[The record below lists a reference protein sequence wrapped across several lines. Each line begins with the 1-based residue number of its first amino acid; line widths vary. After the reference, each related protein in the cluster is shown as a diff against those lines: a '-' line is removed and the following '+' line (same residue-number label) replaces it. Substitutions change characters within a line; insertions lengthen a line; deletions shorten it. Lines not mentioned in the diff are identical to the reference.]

1 MVALFIIIV
10 FLLSWIEAG
19 ADIYKS
25 TSSDGSVTFTDAP
38 TNKNA
43 KVIVKEQKTSRAYK
57 KTQHKSSVKNKKE
70 NLNQKEAFNN
80 IVEEKAKQHNV
91 DPKLVKAVIKAESN
105 WNPAAISPKGALG
118 LMQLMPSTVN
128 LMGVND
134 PFDPHENINAGI
146 RYLKYLLERFNG
158 NLTLALAAYNAG
170 PGLVDRIKAIPSIPE
185 TIMYVKR
192 VIKDYSGTTIV
203 PSYYVLDKK
212 GRNDKIQKVVL
223 QDGTILL
230 TNSYLSNSYPSR

>member
-1 MVALFIIIV
+1 MSV
-10 FLLSWIEAG
+10 IETG

-43 KVIVKEQKTSRAYK
+43 KVIIKEQKPSRAYK
-57 KTQHKSSVKNKKE
+57 KTQQKSSVKNKKE
-70 NLNQKEAFNN
+70 NLNPKESFNN
-80 IVEEKAKQHNV
+80 IVEEKARQHNV
-91 DPKLVKAVIKAESN
+91 DPKLVKSVIKAESN
-105 WNPAAISPKGALG
+105 WNPAAVSPKGALG
-118 LMQLMPSTVN
+118 LMQLMPSTAN

-134 PFDPHENINAGI
+134 PFDPHENISAGI
-146 RYLKYLLERFNG
+146 RYLKYLLEKFNG

-170 PGLVDRIKAIPSIPE
+170 PGLVERLKAIPSIPE
-185 TIMYVKR
+185 TVIYVKR
-192 VIKDYSGTTIV
+192 VIKDYSGTTIF

-223 QDGTILL
+223 QDGTVLF
-230 TNSYLSNSYPSR
+230 TNSYLTNSYPSR